1 MKGKIAIVTGGGSGI
16 GRATA
21 LELSQK
27 GATVVVLDLDE
38 YGADKTCGTILQDGG
53 EALTYTVDVTDK
65 NQLEAVVAEVK
76 KKFGSIDILI
86 NNAGI
91 GGELSFMESYSDDS
105 FEKVMDVNVRGVWYC
120 MKAVLPI
127 MRTQENGGAIVNVSS
142 VAGIAAAPR
151 MSAYAASKHAVIGLT
166 RTAANEYGKHNIRVN
181 AVCPTVID
189 TPMGRSYIDQDDA
202 IVNVVKATI
211 PMKRFGEA
219 FEVAKTI
226 CWLAGDENSFVTGQA
241 IAVDGGMKA

>member
-21 LELSQK
+21 LELAQK
-27 GATVVVLDLDE
+27 GATVVVVDLDE
-38 YGADKTCGTILQDGG
+38 YGADKTCGAILQDGG
-53 EALTYTVDVTDK
+53 EALTYNVDVTDK
-65 NQLEAVVAEVK
+65 KGIIDLMNEVV

-91 GGELSFMESYSDDS
+91 GGELSFMEAYSDES
-105 FEKVMDVNVRGVWYC
+105 FDKVMDVNVRGVWYC

-127 MRTQENGGAIVNVSS
+127 MRKQETGGAIVNVSS
-142 VAGIAAAPR
+142 VAGIGAAPR

-202 IVNVVKATI
+202 IVEIVKATI

-226 CWLAGDENSFVTGQA
+226 CWLCGDENSFVTGQA